1 MIRNFTKTS
10 PQQLGGLK
18 SLAVAG
24 LLLAA
29 ITGNA
34 QTTFNY
40 TGAMQTYT
48 VPPGVTLIHID
59 AQGAQGGNVTV
70 ACAAT
75 GGLGARMQGDVTVTP
90 GEILSVLVGGQG
102 QTNGEDG
109 GGGGG
114 SFVVRT
120 GNVPLV
126 VAGGGG
132 GASNNIQICT
142 GNRNGVNASI
152 TTSGTASANGLVA
165 GGSPGNGGGA
175 NVGSGGGGGGF
186 NTDGVGGSGNVN
198 GRGRAYING
207 GAGGTGI
214 ASDHGGYGGGG
225 CGWFYGG
232 NGGGG
237 GGYAGGGTDG
247 NYPSTYFGGGGG
259 GGSYNSGTNQVNT
272 AGYRSGN
279 GLVVITPL
287 VVYNASI
294 TQNATIQCFGQST
307 ASLTATVTGGTS
319 PFTYAWAPSGG
330 TAATATG
337 LGAGTYTV
345 TVTDAASAVTTQTF
359 TVTQPAA
366 LVASPS
372 SQTDISCFGGSNGS
386 AVVTATGG
394 TGAYSYSWSPS
405 GGTAATASSLI
416 AGGYTVTVTDAN
428 SCSTTQTF
436 NITEPSAALAATTMQ
451 TNVTCNGGNN
461 GDAMVMPTGGTPGYS
476 YNWQPSGG
484 SLSSASGL
492 SIGTYTCTI
501 TDANGCS
508 TTQSVTITEPP
519 ALAATA
525 TAVNALCNGG
535 SDGSASVTATG
546 GTPAYT
552 YSWAPSGGTAATAT
566 GLTAGTYTC
575 TITDANNCS
584 MTQTVLVSEPDP
596 LAVTPTSTSALCNG
610 NANGSATVSVFGGT
624 SPYTYSWAPAGGT
637 NATATGLAAGT
648 YTCTITDVN
657 SCATTQ
663 TVQVT
668 EPATL
673 AGVITTVINP
683 VFCNGTNGSIDLS
696 VNGGTPN
703 YTYAWSNSA
712 TTQDV
717 NGLTAGTYSVVITD
731 ANNCTTT
738 QTVTLVDPNP
748 PTVTLSLPVA
758 TVCAAD
764 GATVLSGGT
773 PAGGTYSGPGVSGTL
788 FTPANASIGMNTI
801 TYTYTDLNTGCSGT
815 NTDVIFVDACIGIIE
830 SANSSSFIVFPNPNN
845 GSFTLQLKTTDA
857 ADVLIY
863 DALGK
868 LISSTKVKPDVQQQL
883 QLNEAGM
890 YLVTVITA
898 DGARST
904 QRVTVTK

>member
-1 MIRNFTKTS
+1 MIRKITQTS
-10 PQQLGGLK
+10 PQQLGGIR

-48 VPPGVTLIHID
+48 VPPGVTAIHID
-59 AQGAQGGNVTV
+59 AQGAQGGNVTI

-75 GGLGARMQGDVTVTP
+75 GGLGARMEGDVTVTP
-90 GEILSVLVGGQG
+90 GEILQVLVGGQG

-120 GNVPLV
+120 GNIPLV

-165 GGSPGNGGGA
+165 GGTPGNGGGA

-186 NTDGVGGSGNVN
+186 NTDGVPGSGNPN
-198 GRGRAYING
+198 GRGKSWLNG
-207 GAGGTGI
+207 AAGGTGI
-214 ASDHGGYGGGG
+214 AADHGGYGGGG
-225 CGWFYGG
+225 SGWFYGG

-272 AGYRSGN
+272 AGFRTGN

-294 TQNATIQCFGQST
+294 VQNSTIQCFGQTT
-307 ASLTATVTGGTS
+307 ASLTATVNGGTA
-319 PFTYAWAPSGG
+319 PFTYSWAPSGG

-337 LGAGTYTV
+337 LGAGTYTI

-359 TVTQPAA
+359 TITQPTA
-366 LVASPS
+366 LAASPS
-372 SQTDISCFGGSNGS
+372 SQTNISCFGGSNGS

-394 TGAYSYSWSPS
+394 TGAYNYSWAPS
-405 GGTAATASSLI
+405 GGTAATASALA
-416 AGGYTVTVTDAN
+416 AGVYTVTVTDAN

-436 NITEPSAALAATTMQ
+436 NITEPSAALAATSMQ
-451 TNVTCNGGNN
+451 TNVSCFGGSN

-476 YNWQPSGG
+476 YNWLPSGG
-484 SLSSASGL
+484 TLSSASSL
-492 SIGTYTCTI
+492 AAGTYTCTI

-508 TTQSVTITEPP
+508 TTQSVTISEPT

-525 TAVNALCNGG
+525 TGVNALCNGS

-546 GTPAYT
+546 GTPGYT
-552 YSWAPSGGTAATAT
+552 YSWAPSGGTASTAT
-566 GLTAGTYTC
+566 GLNAGTYTC
-575 TITDANNCS
+575 TITDANNCM

-596 LAVTPTSTSALCNG
+596 LVSTPTSTSALCNG
-610 NANGSATVSVFGGT
+610 NSNGSATVSVFGGT
-624 SPYTYSWAPAGGT
+624 SPYTYSWAPSGGT
-637 NATATGLAAGT
+637 AATATGLAAGT
-648 YTCTITDVN
+648 YTCTITDLN
-657 SCATTQ
+657 NCTTTQ

-668 EPATL
+668 EPAVL
-673 AGVITTVINP
+673 AGVITTATNP
-683 VFCNGTNGSIDLS
+683 IFCNGTNGSIDLT

-712 TTQDV
+712 NTQDV
-717 NGLTAGTYSVVITD
+717 SGLAAGTYSVTITD

-738 QTVTLVDPNP
+738 QTVTLSDPNP

-764 GATVLSGGT
+764 GAYVLSGGT
-773 PAGGTYSGPGVSGTL
+773 PAGGTYSGPGVTGTL
-788 FTPANASIGMNTI
+788 FTPANASVGMNTI
-801 TYTYTDLNTGCSGT
+801 TYSYTDLNTGCVGT

-830 SANSSSFIVFPNPNN
+830 SANNSTFIVFPNPNN

-883 QLNEAGM
+883 QLTEAGM

-898 DGARST
+898 DGSRST